1 MGAEHVAHRVDECG
15 EGAKEG
21 EEGRKHRVEE
31 RLVRG
36 RGRRR
41 GRDRGKVRVRKGVG
55 IV

>member
-36 RGRRR
+36 RGR
-41 GRDRGKVRVRKGVG
+41 GKVRVRKGVG

>member
-36 RGRRR
+36 RGRGR
-41 GRDRGKVRVRKGVG
+41 GRGKVRVGKGVG